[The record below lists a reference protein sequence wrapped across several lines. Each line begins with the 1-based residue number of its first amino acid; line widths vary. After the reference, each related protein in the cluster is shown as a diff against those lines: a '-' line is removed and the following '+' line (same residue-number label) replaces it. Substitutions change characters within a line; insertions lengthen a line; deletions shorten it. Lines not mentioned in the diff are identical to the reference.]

1 MSRFNSN
8 DIEEIVNVARQYGL
22 TQVTISQGD
31 NEISIELP
39 LTPAQSVASPDEKV
53 AKLLASIEDEV
64 IIRSVNVG
72 YFRKTE
78 NSPAEGDEVEPDSVI
93 GIVESLGLPNEVQA
107 GTKGIITEYFVQN
120 DEPVEY
126 GQELARIKIL

>member
-1 MSRFNSN
+1 MISFNSDN
-8 DIEEIVNVARQYGL
+8 IEEIVNVARQYGL
-22 TQVTISQGD
+22 TQVTISQG
-31 NEISIELP
+31 EISIELP
-39 LTPAQSVASPDEKV
+39 LTPAQSVTSPDEKV

-64 IIRSVNVG
+64 IIRSINVG
-72 YFRKTE
+72 YFRRTE
-78 NSPAEGDEVEPDSVI
+78 NSPSEGDEVEPDSVI
-93 GIVESLGLPNEVQA
+93 GIVESLGLPNEIQA